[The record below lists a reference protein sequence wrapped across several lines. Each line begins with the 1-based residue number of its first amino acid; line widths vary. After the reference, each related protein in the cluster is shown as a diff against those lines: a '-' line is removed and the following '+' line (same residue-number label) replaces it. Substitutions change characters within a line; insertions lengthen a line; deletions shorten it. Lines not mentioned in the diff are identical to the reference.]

1 MNGVA
6 MEKKKKVLVTGAS
19 GFIGSFLVEG
29 ILERDMQ
36 VWAGVRKTSSRRY
49 LQDPRIRFAELDFTD
64 SEKLE
69 AQLASHKKEHGGW
82 DFVVH
87 CAGVTKC
94 LDKRDFEIGNYWATR
109 HFIETLLRLGMVPS
123 RFIFISSLSVYGP
136 IREKP
141 VPRKTA
147 DMPFPSITDFSRT
160 GSPLATSIYTAINES
175 DIPHPNTAY
184 GQSKYEAEQYLQR
197 LKGFPWVIFR
207 PTGVYGP
214 REHDYFLMAKSI
226 SKHID
231 FAAGFNPQEITFV
244 YVKDLVQAVYRAI
257 ERQVTE
263 RCYFVSDGFTYSS
276 RSFSDLLQKEL
287 GVRHVIHFISP
298 LWLLRLI
305 CQVSEK
311 TACLTDNIPTLNS
324 DKYHIMKQRNW
335 LCDIRPLA
343 QELGYV
349 PQYDL
354 RRGVA
359 ETVAWYKKE
368 KWL

>member
-1 MNGVA
+1 M
-6 MEKKKKVLVTGAS
+6 KILVTGAS
-19 GFIGSFLVEG
+19 GFIGSFMVERG
-29 ILERDMQ
+29 ILDGHS
-36 VWAGVRKTSSRRY
+36 VWAGIRQTSSLRY
-49 LQDPRIRFAELDFTD
+49 LNDPRTNLIELNLSDQ
-64 SEKLE
+64 SLLRR
-69 AQLASHKKEHGGW
+69 QLTAHQKAHGKW
-82 DFVVH
+82 DCIIH
-87 CAGVTKC
+87 AAGATKC
-94 LDKRDFEIGNYWATR
+94 RDKSEFFRTNTEGTRLLADTLCQLDMI
-109 HFIETLLRLGMVPS
+109 PQQ
-123 RFIFISSLSVYGP
+123 FIFISSLSVYGP

-257 ERQVTE
+257 EQQVTE